1 MKMLLNPNICL
12 ISISLLVKFLDGS
25 IFEHSP
31 LREQQKNHSSFVG
44 KGWRTGM
51 EQQQTH
57 KMSSLL
63 NNNQDWQVN
72 KVTA

>member
-31 LREQQKNHSSFVG
+31 L
-44 KGWRTGM
+44 M
-51 EQQQTH
+51 EQQQFLCGEGMENRDGAAT
-57 KMSSLL
+57 
-63 NNNQDWQVN
+63 NTQNEQF
-72 KVTA
+72 A